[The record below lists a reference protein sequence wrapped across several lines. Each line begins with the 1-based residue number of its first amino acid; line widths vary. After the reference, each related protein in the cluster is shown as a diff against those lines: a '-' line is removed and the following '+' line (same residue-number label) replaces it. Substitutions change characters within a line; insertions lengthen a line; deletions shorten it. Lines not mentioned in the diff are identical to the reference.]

1 MVKEA
6 KRLYRSDDG
15 IIAGVCAGIA
25 EYCDIDPVIVRILA
39 VLLSISSFGAV
50 VLVYVLLWL
59 VMPRRVS
66 AGDPISCD
74 ACLRVDPCGQAEQPG
89 QTGQTVPPAGSRP
102 IPPVGHGAQAP
113 GYAAYAS
120 AAQQAGQ
127 TNQAPYAAHYEA
139 VAAMGARDASRREAA
154 GMGGTTRVVVW
165 AGVILLF
172 IGVAALLSS
181 IVDEVS
187 WWQLWP
193 CLVILAGLVEMVVPS
208 RREFRIRRFSRG
220 IVVFSLGILLLL
232 VTIQLLS
239 WHTIVLMF
247 EKLWPLLLIAL
258 GIDIISRAMG
268 NELLALAAALCVV
281 AMVVCAATVF
291 AVPGSLEQLTV
302 HPPLLGTHVFE
313 VNPWD

>member
-1 MVKEA
+1 M
-6 KRLYRSDDG
+6 G
-15 IIAGVCAGIA
+15 H
-25 EYCDIDPVIVRILA
+25 
-39 VLLSISSFGAV
+39 
-50 VLVYVLLWL
+50 
-59 VMPRRVS
+59 
-66 AGDPISCD
+66 D
-74 ACLRVDPCGQAEQPG
+74 AR
-89 QTGQTVPPAGSRP
+89 
-102 IPPVGHGAQAP
+102 
-113 GYAAYAS
+113 AAYAAS

-127 TNQAPYAAHYEA
+127 TNQAPYAAYYEA
-139 VAAMGARDASRREAA
+139 VAATGARNASSRETAA

-181 IVDEVS
+181 VVNEVS

-232 VTIQLLS
+232 ITIHMLS
-239 WHTIVLMF
+239 WQTIILMF

-258 GIDIISRAMG
+258 GIDIISRAVG

-291 AVPGSLEQLTV
+291 AVPGSLEHLTV
-302 HPPLLGTHVFE
+302 YSPLFGTHVFE
-313 VNPWD
+313 VNPWN

>member
-1 MVKEA
+1 MAKEV
-6 KRLYRSDDG
+6 KRLYRSDG
-15 IIAGVCAGIA
+15 GVIAGVCAGIA

-39 VLLSISSFGAV
+39 VLLSISSFGVV

-74 ACLRVDPCGQAEQPG
+74 AYLRVDPCAQPG
-89 QTGQTVPPAGSRP
+89 PSAPSAGSRP
-102 IPPVGHGAQAP
+102 IPPVGHDAQAA
-113 GYAAYAS
+113 YAAS

-127 TNQAPYAAHYEA
+127 TNQAPYAAYYEA
-139 VAAMGARDASRREAA
+139 VAATGARNASSREAAA

-181 IVDEVS
+181 VVNEVS

-232 VTIQLLS
+232 ITIHMLS
-239 WHTIVLMF
+239 WQTIILMF

-258 GIDIISRAMG
+258 GIDIISRAVG

-291 AVPGSLEQLTV
+291 AVPGSLEHLTV
-302 HPPLLGTHVFE
+302 YSPLFGTHVFE
-313 VNPWD
+313 VNPWN

>member
-1 MVKEA
+1 MAKEV

-15 IIAGVCAGIA
+15 VIAGVCAGIA

-39 VLLSISSFGAV
+39 VLLSISSFGVV

-74 ACLRVDPCGQAEQPG
+74 AYLRVDPCAQPG
-89 QTGQTVPPAGSRP
+89 PSAPPAGSRP
-102 IPPVGHGAQAP
+102 IPPVGHDVQ
-113 GYAAYAS
+113 AAYAAS

-127 TNQAPYAAHYEA
+127 ANQAPYAAYYEA
-139 VAAMGARDASRREAA
+139 VAATGARNASSRETAA

-181 IVDEVS
+181 VVNEVS

-232 VTIQLLS
+232 ITIHMLS
-239 WHTIVLMF
+239 WQTIILMF

-258 GIDIISRAMG
+258 GIDIISRAVG

-291 AVPGSLEQLTV
+291 AVPGSLEHLTV
-302 HPPLLGTHVFE
+302 CSPLFGTHVFE
-313 VNPWD
+313 VNPWN

>member
-1 MVKEA
+1 MAKEV

-15 IIAGVCAGIA
+15 VIAGVCAGIA

-39 VLLSISSFGAV
+39 VLLSISSFGVV

-59 VMPRRVS
+59 VMPHRVS

-74 ACLRVDPCGQAEQPG
+74 AYLRVDPCAQPG
-89 QTGQTVPPAGSRP
+89 PSAPPAGSRP
-102 IPPVGHGAQAP
+102 IPPVGHDAQAA
-113 GYAAYAS
+113 YAAS

-127 TNQAPYAAHYEA
+127 TNQAPYAAYYEA
-139 VAAMGARDASRREAA
+139 VAATGARNASSRETAA

-181 IVDEVS
+181 VVNEVS

-232 VTIQLLS
+232 ITIHMLS
-239 WHTIVLMF
+239 WQTIILMF

-258 GIDIISRAMG
+258 GIDIISRAVG

-291 AVPGSLEQLTV
+291 AVPGSLEHLTV
-302 HPPLLGTHVFE
+302 YSPLFGTHVFE
-313 VNPWD
+313 VNPWN